1 MKICIATE
9 NKGKL
14 EELRS
19 LLSHVPADFV
29 TARQLGYE
37 LNAEETGSSYAEN
50 AHIKAELY
58 AKRTGLL
65 TLADDTGLEVQAL
78 HGAPGLYSARYLPD
92 PAATDADRR
101 HYLVS
106 QLAAFPRPWKARFTC
121 TICLFQPD
129 GQFWYTSGDCMGEII
144 PEERGE
150 NGFGYDQIFLVKN
163 SNKTMAELNLSEK
176 NEISHRA
183 RAVKAIIPILE
194 RLIRSEG

>member
-14 EELRS
+14 EELLS
-19 LLSHVPADFV
+19 LLSDVPADFI

-58 AKRTGLL
+58 SKTTGLL

-78 HGAPGLYSARYLPD
+78 HGAPGLFSARYLSD
-92 PAATDADRR
+92 PNATDADRR
-101 HYLVS
+101 HFLIS
-106 QLAAFPRPWKARFTC
+106 QLEAHPSPWKARFTC

-129 GQFWYTSGDCMGEII
+129 GQLWYTSGDCMGEII

-150 NGFGYDQIFLVKN
+150 NGFGYDQIFLVKDAR
-163 SNKTMAELNLSEK
+163 KTMAELNLTEK

-183 RAVKAIIPILE
+183 RAVRAAIPILE
-194 RLIRSEG
+194 RLIRSQR